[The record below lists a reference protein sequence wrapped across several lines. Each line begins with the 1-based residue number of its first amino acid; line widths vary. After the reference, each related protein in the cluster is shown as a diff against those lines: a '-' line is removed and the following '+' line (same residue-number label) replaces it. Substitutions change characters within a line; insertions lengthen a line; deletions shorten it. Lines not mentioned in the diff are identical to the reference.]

1 MRKQMDKPKSKGRMR
16 SLRVRLYAV
25 MLALTVCYFVIGH
38 LSSPNKN
45 WAEVYLPLSGASIL
59 VLGLVA
65 AEMYLHIVRLQR
77 QHEEL
82 KDGRVSEQELSQRVA
97 AQRQS
102 VLNEI
107 SRALIDKLDFG
118 QLAPEVLAKVG
129 ELFEA
134 DVVATWQVDR
144 GVSGNFTL
152 KGAFGVDASKVEQLR
167 QERWAFPDFG
177 MPRKLSGQIVV
188 ANVPQKLMPSLAR
201 FWADEKVVT
210 AVLSAIM
217 RRSELVGVLG
227 VFYRRHMVIAPQQ
240 AAEMQSVANIMAG
253 AIQAEDLYLELV
265 QVQKIDSIGSLASG
279 IAHDMNNMLG
289 AILACADYIK
299 QQTDPRHATYRY
311 LEAIE
316 SSSHRGAALTKQLLS
331 FARRERR
338 KLMVLDP
345 NEYIEQTLKIVE
357 RSFDK
362 AILFQRQLAKDLRPV
377 EADASQLEQVVLN
390 IALNARDAMSTGG
403 IFTIST
409 RNVRLNSQSPHRPD
423 VFVPDGEYVVLG
435 FRDTGCGMGAKTKKH
450 AFDPFFTTKPRST
463 GLGLSVA
470 QSIVKSFGGAIRVE
484 SEPGKGA
491 LFEVFL
497 PATSKPLPKV
507 EDLSKAVAR
516 GGRECI
522 LLVEDE
528 EIIRE
533 MAQMALE
540 AKGYTVLAADDGATA
555 LSIYRDRWR
564 KVDLVIAD
572 IVMPHISGPELLLR
586 MKEVNPNVRVVV
598 SSGYSPDL
606 EGQRMLQHGCLGY
619 LQKPYNAEDL
629 SRIVRSV
636 LDSGL

>member
-1 MRKQMDKPKSKGRMR
+1 
-16 SLRVRLYAV
+16 
-25 MLALTVCYFVIGH
+25 MLALTVSYLIIGY
-38 LSSPNKN
+38 LSNPGKN
-45 WAEVYLPLSGASIL
+45 WAEFYLPLSGASIL
-59 VLGLVA
+59 VLGLVT
-65 AEMYLHIVRLQR
+65 AEMYLRILRLQR
-77 QHEEL
+77 QHKEL
-82 KDGRVSEQELSQRVA
+82 KDGQVSEQELSQRVA

-102 VLNEI
+102 TLNDI
-107 SRALIDKLDFG
+107 SRALIDKLNFS
-118 QLAPEVLAKVG
+118 QLAPEALAKVG

-134 DVVATWQVDR
+134 DVIATWQVDR

-152 KGAFGVDASKVEQLR
+152 KGAFGVDASKLGQLQR
-167 QERWAFPDFG
+167 QRWAFPDFG
-177 MPRKLSGQIVV
+177 MPPDAPRQIVV
-188 ANVPQKLMPSLAR
+188 GNMPQKLTPSLAQ
-201 FWADEKVVT
+201 FWADEKIDT
-210 AVLSAIM
+210 AVLSAIV
-217 RRSELVGVLG
+217 RRNDLAGVLG
-227 VFYRRHMVIAPQQ
+227 VFYRRRAVIAPRQ

-253 AIQAEDLYLELV
+253 AIQAEELYLELV

-279 IAHDMNNMLG
+279 IAHDLNNMLG
-289 AILACADYIK
+289 AILACADYVK
-299 QQTDPRHATYRY
+299 QQTDPSHATYHY

-316 SSSHRGAALTKQLLS
+316 NSSHRGAALTKQLLS

-338 KLMVLDP
+338 KLTVLDP
-345 NEYIEQTLKIVE
+345 NEYIEETLKIVE

-362 AILFQRQLAKDLRPV
+362 TILIQRQLAKDLQPV

-390 IALNARDAMSTGG
+390 IALNARDAMSTSG

-409 RNVRLNSQSPHRPD
+409 RNMRLNSQNPYRPD
-423 VFVPDGEYVVLG
+423 VPVPDGEYVVIG
-435 FRDTGCGMGAKTKKH
+435 FRDTGCGMDAKTKKH

-470 QSIVKSFGGAIRVE
+470 QNIVKSFGGAIRVE
-484 SEPGKGA
+484 SEPDKGA

-497 PATSKPLPKV
+497 PATAKPLPKM
-507 EDLSKAVAR
+507 EDFSHVVAR

-540 AKGYTVLAADDGATA
+540 AKGYTVLAADDGAIA
-555 LSIYRDRWR
+555 LSIYRNRWQQI
-564 KVDLVIAD
+564 DLVIAD
-572 IVMPHISGPELLLR
+572 IVMPHISGPELLVR

-629 SRIVRSV
+629 CRSVRSV

>member
-1 MRKQMDKPKSKGRMR
+1 MR
-16 SLRVRLYAV
+16 SLRVRLYAIV
-25 MLALTVCYFVIGH
+25 LTLAVCYFVIGY
-38 LSSPNKN
+38 LSSPNKT

-65 AEMYLHIVRLQR
+65 VETYLYILRLRR

-82 KDGRVSEQELSQRVA
+82 KDGRVSEQKLSQRVA
-97 AQRQS
+97 AERQS

-107 SRALIDKLDFG
+107 SRALIDKLDFS
-118 QLAPEVLAKVG
+118 QLAPDALAKVAS
-129 ELFEA
+129 LFEA
-134 DVVATWQVDR
+134 DVVATWQVDK

-152 KGAFGVDASKVEQLR
+152 KGAYGVDASKLDQLR
-167 QERWAFPDFG
+167 QHRWPFPDFG
-177 MPRKLSGQIVV
+177 MPPDAPRQIVMEDV
-188 ANVPQKLMPSLAR
+188 SQKLTPSLAQ
-201 FWADEKVVT
+201 FLADEKVVT
-210 AVLSAIM
+210 AVLSAIV
-217 RRSELVGVLG
+217 RRGDLAGVLG
-227 VFYRRHMVIAPQQ
+227 VFYRRHMVIAPQP

-253 AIQAEDLYLELV
+253 AIQAEELYLELV

-279 IAHDMNNMLG
+279 IAHDLNNMLG

-338 KLMVLDP
+338 KLTVLDP

-362 AILFQRQLAKDLRPV
+362 TILIQRQIAKDLRPV
-377 EADASQLEQVVLN
+377 EADVSQLEQVVLN

-409 RNVRLNSQSPHRPD
+409 RNVRLDSKNAHRLE
-423 VFVPDGEYVVLG
+423 VAVPDGEYVVLG
-435 FRDTGCGMGAKTKKH
+435 FRDTGCGVDAKTKKH

-470 QSIVKSFGGAIRVE
+470 QSIVKSFGGTIRVE

-497 PATSKPLPKV
+497 PATTKPLPKV
-507 EDLSKAVAR
+507 ENLNKALVR

-540 AKGYTVLAADDGATA
+540 AKGYTVLAADDGATG
-555 LSIYRDRWR
+555 LSIYRDRWQ
-564 KVDLVIAD
+564 KIDLVIAD
-572 IVMPHISGPELLLR
+572 IVMPHISGPELLVR
-586 MKEVNPNVRVVV
+586 MKEVNPNVRVIV

-629 SRIVRSV
+629 CRSVRSV